1 MQDINESISVGATP
15 DAVWAIAGDLGNVA
29 RWVPAIAASR
39 LEGDIRHATFRV
51 GGDARE
57 RIVEVD
63 DAAHSYT
70 YEYVDGPLALN
81 SYTSHFA
88 VSADGAGSAI
98 TWTAQLS
105 AASDDEERGL
115 AEAVAGIYAAALVE
129 LSRQVTA

>member
-1 MQDINESISVGATP
+1 MQNINESINVGATP
-15 DAVWAIAGDLGNVA
+15 AAVWAIAGDLGNVA
-29 RWVPAIAASR
+29 GWVPAIAASR
-39 LEGDIRHATFRV
+39 LEGDVRHATFEG

-63 DAAHSYT
+63 DAAHAYT
-70 YEYVDGPLALN
+70 YEYLDGPLALK
-81 SYTSHFA
+81 SYTSRFA

-115 AEAVAGIYAAALVE
+115 AEAVSGIYAAALVE
-129 LSRQVTA
+129 LSRQAIA